1 MELLLNIVWLLLSLS
16 LVFLW
21 KRGVR
26 RFGTQSKL
34 PDLRIQ
40 LIALALLVVI
50 LLPVISM
57 TDDIQAI
64 STAEIEH
71 VTRKVDMAPVAEQ
84 PASLA
89 DHLHVGLFLSFH
101 LTGLHSFMR
110 LEPAVQIAK
119 PLIGSIRQAAKR
131 PPPLF
136 A

>member
-1 MELLLNIVWLLLSLS
+1 M
-16 LVFLW
+16 
-21 KRGVR
+21 
-26 RFGTQSKL
+26 
-34 PDLRIQ
+34 
-40 LIALALLVVI
+40 
-50 LLPVISM
+50 
-57 TDDIQAI
+57 
-64 STAEIEH
+64 
-71 VTRKVDMAPVAEQ
+71 TRKVDMAPVAEQ

>member
-50 LLPVISM
+50 LLPVVSM
-57 TDDIQAI
+57 TDDMQAM

-71 VTRKVDMAPVAEQ
+71 VTRKVDIVPVAEQ

-89 DHLHVGLFLSFH
+89 DHLNVELFLDRKS
-101 LTGLHSFMR
+101 
-110 LEPAVQIAK
+110 VV
-119 PLIGSIRQAAKR
+119 
-131 PPPLF
+131 
-136 A
+136 